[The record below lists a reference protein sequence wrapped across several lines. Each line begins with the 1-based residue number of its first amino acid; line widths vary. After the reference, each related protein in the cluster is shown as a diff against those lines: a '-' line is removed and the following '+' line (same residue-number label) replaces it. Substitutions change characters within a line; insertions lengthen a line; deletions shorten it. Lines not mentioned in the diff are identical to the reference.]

1 MDRSI
6 TQALNGLIPTFNGPL
21 PPELV
26 ELAASLLA
34 QSRSKASSLKAEE
47 EIARS
52 YACANLACERC
63 ETPFSQVNAD
73 MRLSE
78 GYRLK
83 QTLNLPKIQPRPPCP
98 PRVYQKL
105 YKYLDS
111 ALPARARRNVQAP
124 RARGLDSTPVSSPA
138 KPRTPAK
145 QAHVRP
151 DLTPKRKT
159 PQRLASSSS
168 EAPRWVM
175 PAIRRLCKRMEA
187 PAAPH
192 HIFAGVSS
200 ILSAQAI
207 ASKNKATANAVKT
220 PALIVAVFILATTRL
235 SGAEMPAS
243 EYQRQ
248 RGQALQT
255 LYELSGEEMAMEDV
269 GNLDVDNCMR
279 QVRDQGWT
287 EMDWFE
293 NIPAGAGLD
302 VSNVIDEVADN
313 NEDHAEGEQLL
324 LVMRKH
330 VGKVG
335 LAEGDYLQPGLGTM
349 V

>member
-1 MDRSI
+1 M
-6 TQALNGLIPTFNGPL
+6 
-21 PPELV
+21 
-26 ELAASLLA
+26 
-34 QSRSKASSLKAEE
+34 
-47 EIARS
+47 
-52 YACANLACERC
+52 
-63 ETPFSQVNAD
+63 
-73 MRLSE
+73 
-78 GYRLK
+78 
-83 QTLNLPKIQPRPPCP
+83 
-98 PRVYQKL
+98 YQKL

-111 ALPARARRNVQAP
+111 ALPARARRNAQAP
-124 RARGLDSTPVSSPA
+124 RARGLDSTPVLSPV

-159 PQRLASSSS
+159 PQRPAGGSS

-175 PAIRRLCKRMEA
+175 PAIRQLCKRMEA

-200 ILSAQAI
+200 ILSAQKI
-207 ASKNKATANAVKT
+207 PSKNISKATADTVKT

-248 RGQALQT
+248 RGQALQM
-255 LYELSGEEMAMEDV
+255 LYELAGEEGGMEDV

-302 VSNVIDEVADN
+302 VSDGMDEVADD
-313 NEDHAEGEQLL
+313 NEDPAEGEKLL
-324 LVMRKH
+324 PMLRKH

-335 LAEGDYLQPGLGTM
+335 LTEADYLQPGLGTM